1 MAYVVNELSSTVA
14 VFSIDR
20 ELLSEIA
27 QTAKRGLPMDKFKG
41 RSTLK
46 LIQSI
51 KTVPSAFPTT
61 MNTVSSPFFSLILVH
76 QLYVQELT
84 RISSLYS
91 VDASVSTNQNDL

>member
-20 ELLSEIA
+20 ELLQEIA
-27 QTAKRGLPMDKFKG
+27 QTAKLGLPMDKFKG

-61 MNTVSSPFFSLILVH
+61 MNTVSG
-76 QLYVQELT
+76 ELSCCCFLFINSRCT
-84 RISSLYS
+84 
-91 VDASVSTNQNDL
+91 